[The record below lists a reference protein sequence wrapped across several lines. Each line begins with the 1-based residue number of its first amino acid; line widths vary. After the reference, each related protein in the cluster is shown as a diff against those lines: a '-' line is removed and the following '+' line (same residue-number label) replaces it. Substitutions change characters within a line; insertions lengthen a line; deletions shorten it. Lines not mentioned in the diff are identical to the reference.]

1 MLCQGDMQIEMFH
14 SIDKLASRP
23 NHPSQVNIIYNLST
37 SPLGPSLASMIYRK
51 TLGHNIVS
59 RETKRS
65 PIPLTILSTLL
76 FNHMHPN
83 GCCNIMM

>member
-1 MLCQGDMQIEMFH
+1 MQIEMFH
-14 SIDKLASRP
+14 SKDKLALRP
-23 NHPSQVNIIYNLST
+23 HHPIQVNSIHTFST
-37 SPLGPSLASMIYRK
+37 SPQDPSLASMIYRK